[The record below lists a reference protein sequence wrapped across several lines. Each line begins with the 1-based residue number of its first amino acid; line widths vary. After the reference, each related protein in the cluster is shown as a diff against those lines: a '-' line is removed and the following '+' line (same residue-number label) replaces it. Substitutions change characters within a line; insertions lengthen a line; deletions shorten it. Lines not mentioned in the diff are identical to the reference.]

1 MTTQAPSEL
10 LPNEVAEVERHKY
23 FLSEKAGYDVG
34 WEHAEADWLAH
45 HAEQFR
51 TLQPSECAEQT
62 TNCGSVDQVADSAI
76 ASEPSVRPSV
86 SSTRGPGRLGYL
98 IDRLLSRSRND

>member
-1 MTTQAPSEL
+1 MVTTQAPSEL

-45 HAEQFR
+45 HAIEFR
-51 TLQPSECAEQT
+51 QEDALPEEEDIPSSPAPRAGKIG
-62 TNCGSVDQVADSAI
+62 NFF
-76 ASEPSVRPSV
+76 
-86 SSTRGPGRLGYL
+86 
-98 IDRLLSRSRND
+98 DRLLSKSRAK